1 MAYEEHM
8 TKALS
13 SIVAAGE
20 AGRNGPGG
28 MLDPLDL
35 AVTGMT
41 LAADELERRSSLGPQ
56 KGAQLQRGLR
66 AIRAAQD
73 RATQVANRSGSQDD
87 GGAVVLQRLGLLG
100 SQTGRASAAANR
112 MAGQQARTPG
122 ILPTGAIK
130 PAGSS
135 AAAAVKPFAHLLV
148 MQPMKPGG
156 RTFYFNLDTAAFDE
170 LSRKTAYRWQGQERL
185 SRDIAQQGIGQGED
199 RLTIKGAIFPTFKGG
214 IGQLDAL
221 RGIARE
227 LKPMMLTTGYGSVL
241 GSWCLISVDEEQSS
255 LLAGGI
261 PRKQTFSLEFVKYGV
276 DMQNV

>member
-8 TKALS
+8 TKVVS

-28 MLDPLDL
+28 MLDPLYL

-41 LAADELERRSSLGPQ
+41 LAADELERRSSLDPQ

>member
-1 MAYEEHM
+1 MAYEEQM
-8 TKALS
+8 TRVLS
-13 SIVAAGE
+13 SVVAAGE

-28 MLDPLDL
+28 MLDPLNI
-35 AVTGMT
+35 AVMGMT
-41 LAADELERRSSLGPQ
+41 VAADELERRSSLDPQ
-56 KGAQLQRGLR
+56 KGAKLQRGLR
-66 AIRAAQD
+66 AIRAAQGF
-73 RATQVANRSGSQDD
+73 ATQVANKNGPSTPGTT
-87 GGAVVLQRLGLLG
+87 AVLGVLTVLG
-100 SQTGRASAAANR
+100 SQTGRASSAANR
-112 MAGQQARTPG
+112 IAGLVGKTPG

-148 MQPMKPGG
+148 MQPLKPGG

-185 SRDIAQQGIGQGED
+185 TRDIAQQGVGQGED

-221 RGIARE
+221 RAIARE

-241 GSWCLISVDEEQSS
+241 GSWCLVSVDEEQAS

-261 PRKQTFSLEFVKYGV
+261 PRKQSFSLEFVKYGV

>member
-8 TKALS
+8 TKVLS

-41 LAADELERRSSLGPQ
+41 LAADELERRSSLDPQ